1 MPTKTFGVDLVTFYH
16 PGFWGVDT
24 EADIQRIGRVDPDRI
39 WATIMDAL
47 VAAGVSAME
56 VTFAPADVETA
67 IRAFGS
73 AKEFKAELA
82 RRGLRLASGFWSPD
96 DWNAGA
102 AALADQAAAHASFLL
117 DAGADTIVVGLPM
130 RETTDALPAR
140 FIDLMFAQRLA
151 DQLHYIGDATRRLGV
166 TAAIHTEA
174 HSVFCQPRDID
185 LLLSLTDPNYVWFC
199 PDTAHI
205 TLSGGDP
212 IAIGARH
219 RERIAIAHW
228 KDASGPMSKDIV
240 IDASIH
246 ERHREYM
253 RPLGSGT
260 VDWAAWAQLMSS
272 TRGSDLVL
280 LELDACE
287 NPVAELQAAIA
298 HLGAL
303 GVE

>member
-1 MPTKTFGVDLVTFYH
+1 MSTKTFGVDLVTFYH

-24 EADIQRIGRVDPDRI
+24 EDDIQQIGRTDPSRI
-39 WATIMDAL
+39 WTTIMDAL

-73 AKEFKAELA
+73 AEEFRKELS
-82 RRGLRLASGFWSPD
+82 RNGLELASGFWQPA
-96 DWNAGA
+96 DWDADA
-102 AALADQAAAHASFLL
+102 VELAEQAAAHASFLH
-117 DAGADTIVVGLPM
+117 DAGAGTMVIGLPM
-130 RETTDALPAR
+130 RVTTDALPPR
-140 FIDLMFAQRLA
+140 FVDLPAAQRLA
-151 DQLHYIGDATRRLGV
+151 DQLHHIGDATRRLGV
-166 TAAIHTEA
+166 TSAIHTEA

-185 LLLSLTDPNYVWFC
+185 LLLSLTDPNYVSFC

-212 IAIGARH
+212 VAIGTRY

-246 ERHREYM
+246 ERHRDYM
-253 RPLGSGT
+253 RPLGHGV
-260 VDWAAWAQLMSS
+260 VDWPAWAELMHS
-272 TRGSDLVL
+272 TPGHDLVL

-287 NPVAELQAAIA
+287 NPVAELRAAIA
-298 HLGAL
+298 HLATL
-303 GVE
+303 GVV